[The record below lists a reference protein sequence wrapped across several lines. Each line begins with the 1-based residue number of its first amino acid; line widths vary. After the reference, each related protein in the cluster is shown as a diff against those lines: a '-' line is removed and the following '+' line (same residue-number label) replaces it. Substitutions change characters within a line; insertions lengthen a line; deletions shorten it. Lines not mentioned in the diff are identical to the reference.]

1 MRLDDRAADGEPH
14 AHAFR
19 LCRHERLE
27 QPVRHLRDYPR
38 PGIGNGN
45 LDRATAFA
53 MRLYDNQSLRAVR
66 GRNRIYRVS
75 QKVEQDL
82 FDLNVVGQDRR
93 QVGIDP
99 RFDFDLVLDCLDTSK
114 ADRGVDQR
122 SDLDEGASPRSAAH
136 KLTQS
141 AEYISCAFGLLDD
154 FRNALVYRR
163 RFGRSPGQKAQ
174 TAARVSCDCGQ
185 RLAELVRQG
194 SSHLTGERDSRDMSQ
209 LSLVLAGSSLG
220 FSPKG
225 DVTNDQGILL
235 GAAHVATPN
244 AERDRDTCPLARRA
258 SS

>member
-93 QVGIDP
+93 QVGID
-99 RFDFDLVLDCLDTSK
+99 
-114 ADRGVDQR
+114 QR

-163 RFGRSPGQKAQ
+163 RFGRSPGQEAQ

-194 SSHLTGERDSRDMSQ
+194 SSHLTGERDSRDMRQ
-209 LSLVLAGSSLG
+209 LSLVLAGSSLD

-235 GAAHVATPN
+235 GAAQVATPN
-244 AERDRDTCPLARRA
+244 AERDREHLPIGPPRIDLPGTPVGRL
-258 SS
+258 